1 MDKIIIQGGAP
12 LKGTVSIRGSK
23 NAALPILFAT
33 LLTRGRSVIHGVPHL
48 RDVHSTLLI
57 LRELGMSC
65 ERRKDGA
72 IEVEAEDETRFTA
85 PWDHVRKMRA
95 SVCALGPLVAR
106 RGHARVSLPGGCVFG
121 VRPIDLHLK
130 GLRAL
135 GARIRIDHGYVD
147 ARAEKLTGGATVFL
161 GGPYG
166 STVLGTAN
174 LMMAAC
180 LAEGTTVIE
189 CAACEPE
196 VADLAGF
203 LNAMGAKVRGAG
215 TPRVEIEGVKEL
227 EGAEYK
233 VIPDRIEAG
242 TFLIAAAM
250 TGGDV
255 IVEGAYPEHLSATI
269 DLLQQMGVQVSCE
282 NHSIRVRADVP
293 SNAVDVTTLPYPG
306 FPTDLQAQIM
316 AYLATAQGMSVITE
330 KIYPDR
336 FIHIAELVRM
346 GARIRKEG
354 PSAII
359 SGVKKLSGAPVMAS
373 DLRASASLILA
384 GLVASGIT
392 EIHRIYHLDR
402 GYERIEE
409 RLAQLGA
416 MIRREGEEDGV

>member
-1 MDKIIIQGGAP
+1 MDKILIQGGIP
-12 LKGTVSIRGSK
+12 LRGTVQVRGAK

-33 LLTRGRSVIHGVPHL
+33 LLAKGRSVIRKVPHL
-48 RDVHSTLLI
+48 RDVNSAILI
-57 LRELGMSC
+57 LRELGMSV
-65 ERRKDGA
+65 ERRKDGS
-72 IEVEAEDETRFTA
+72 IEVEPEDETRFTA

-95 SVCALGPLVAR
+95 SVCCLGPLLAR

-130 GLRAL
+130 GLKAL

-147 ARAEKLTGGATVFL
+147 TRSERLRGATIFL
-161 GGPYG
+161 GGAFG

-174 LMMAAC
+174 VMMAAS

-189 CAACEPE
+189 SAACEPE
-196 VADLAGF
+196 VADLGNF

-227 EGAEYK
+227 EGVEYD

-255 IVEGAYPEHLSATI
+255 IVDGARVEHLSAVI
-269 DLLQQMGVQVSCE
+269 DVLQSMGVQISAE
-282 NHSIRVRADVP
+282 NGSVRVRADVP
-293 SNAVDVTTLPYPG
+293 SQAVDVTTLPYPG

-316 AYLATAQGMSVITE
+316 AYLATASGMSVITE

-336 FIHIAELVRM
+336 FIHISELVRM

-359 SGVKKLSGAPVMAS
+359 SGVKRLSGAPVMAS

-384 GLVASGIT
+384 GLVANGLT
-392 EIHRIYHLDR
+392 EVHRIYHLDR

-409 RLAQLGA
+409 RLAGLGA
-416 MIRREGEEDGV
+416 MIRRENEEE